1 MATPDPNGPGGAAAQ
16 AAADLVH
23 KRIGSTIGGRYRVV
37 SLIGEGGM
45 GAVYLVEHT
54 LIRKRMALKVLN
66 PDLMQNPEMVT
77 RFEREALAA
86 AHLDHPNVVA
96 ATDLGRTEDGA
107 LFLVLEYVD
116 GSNLRDILSFGPMPA
131 QRVLHIARQVTSA
144 LVRAHALRI
153 VHRDLK
159 PENIMLAQREGD
171 VDFVKVLDFGLA
183 KVRVEALL
191 ATEGDVTRSEA
202 LTRHGTIFGTPTY
215 MAPEQA
221 VGAEVDGRTDLYSLG
236 IIMYEL
242 LTGEP
247 PFPGDDPSEL
257 LKQHVIGKVPP
268 LTERAPALKIP
279 AVLDQLIMRLL
290 EKRPDKRPQEA
301 RVVLDT
307 IDQIAA
313 SEGLRFEPSSALHRM
328 VMPTSGPIV
337 VGGAQ
342 RHSASDEATV
352 MRPPGAAA
360 SDPLA
365 PTPADGVDRG
375 RGAAGGDK
383 DPSSS
388 GRALASALPGLAAPG
403 AQGAAGE
410 VSGATT
416 VDAVQPGGKAG
427 GEAGAPKL
435 RAPSVVDLAIL
446 RPDTAN
452 PAVLAPAPPPTVG
465 ERLRATAK
473 EAGRWSLTVGWPALR
488 RGAAVAWTAVR
499 THLPVWWRG
508 LLGFIRPRLPPKMRE
523 VSQTVLGLAVA
534 AVLVLPLLLLVLLWP
549 GGEPARRPPP
559 PMAAMAGFA
568 SDREMERG
576 VEQGVPAL
584 QALVAKYPKDSRC
597 HRALVRAQAA
607 KKNYVEALRA
617 LVPLLQLDPSTP
629 ADEAMGQVVADAAL
643 VPETSDSAIAFLETA
658 MGEHG
663 VDILI
668 DLADRTTMEPWHGK
682 FSQSLTKEGV
692 RRLAS
697 PEAVLLLDLRAAARC
712 DQKKALLS
720 RAGQHGGA
728 RVQKYL
734 RSLQV
739 NTGCGPGGQN
749 DCWPCLRKGTALQ
762 SAITAIDQRGGQP
775 G

>member
-1 MATPDPNGPGGAAAQ
+1 MATPDPNGPDAAAAR
-16 AAADLVH
+16 AAADIVH

-159 PENIMLAQREGD
+159 PENIMLSQREGD

-236 IIMYEL
+236 VIMYEL
-242 LTGEP
+242 LVGEP

-268 LTERAPALKIP
+268 IAERAPALKLP
-279 AVLDQLIMRLL
+279 VVLEQLIMRLL

-301 RVVLDT
+301 RAVLDT

-313 SEGLRFEPSSALHRM
+313 SEGLRFEPSQALHRM

-337 VGGAQ
+337 VGGPQ
-342 RHSASDEATV
+342 RSSTSDGVTV
-352 MRPPGAAA
+352 MPPGPGVTDA
-360 SDPLA
+360 LA
-365 PTPADGVDRG
+365 PTPADGVDRSS
-375 RGAAGGDK
+375 GAAGATR
-383 DPSSS
+383 DPSHS
-388 GRALASALPGLAAPG
+388 GGSGSALAAALSGLAKP
-403 AQGAAGE
+403 GAAGE

-416 VDAVQPGGKAG
+416 VDPVQPGAQSG
-427 GEAGAPKL
+427 GADAEKPKL

-452 PAVLAPAPPPTVG
+452 PAVLAPAPPPTLG
-465 ERLRATAK
+465 ERVRESAK
-473 EAGRWSLTVGWPALR
+473 EAGHLSRTVVWPALR
-488 RGAAVAWTAVR
+488 RGAIRAWTATR
-499 THLPVWWRG
+499 THVPVWWRG

-523 VSQTVLGLAVA
+523 VSQTVLGLVVGAILLLPLL
-534 AVLVLPLLLLVLLWP
+534 VLVLAWP
-549 GGEPARRPPP
+549 SGEPTRRRPPP
-559 PMAAMAGFA
+559 IAAMPGFA
-568 SDREMERG
+568 TDREMERG

-584 QALVAKYPKDSRC
+584 QALVAKYPKDARC

-629 ADEAMGQVVADAAL
+629 SDEAMGQVVADAAL

-658 MGEHG
+658 MGESG

-668 DLADRTTMEPWHGK
+668 DLADRTSMEPWHGK
-682 FSQSLTKEGV
+682 FSQSLTKESV
-692 RRLAS
+692 RKLAS
-697 PEAVLLLDLRAAARC
+697 PEGVLLLDLRAAARC
-712 DQKKALLS
+712 DQKKALLT

-739 NTGCGPGGQN
+739 NTGCGPGGQT
-749 DCWPCLRKGTALQ
+749 DCWPCLRKGPALQ
-762 SAITAIDQRGGQP
+762 NAITAIDQRGGQP